1 MDTCPD
7 CPTAENLN
15 EPIVKETANL
25 CLQRFN
31 EESRLANYFTLENI
45 TKASSQVKTEKEMKK
60 KKKKKPNAGRESV
73 KKQVEYKLSLCVISS
88 KQVLLVFYSFQKTR
102 PNVKLLAILSD

>member
-1 MDTCPD
+1 M
-7 CPTAENLN
+7 
-15 EPIVKETANL
+15 
-25 CLQRFN
+25 
-31 EESRLANYFTLENI
+31 
-45 TKASSQVKTEKEMKK
+45 

-88 KQVLLVFYSFQKTR
+88 KQVLLVFYPFQKTR